1 MTQFFIGILARRLR
15 RNDSLKKFHLK
26 RVNFFLNVPIDGVM
40 SDLQTEIEVPH
51 PLDRRQV
58 ELRLDAC
65 PRLPSLRSIDS
76 ALRSLLNDDQRY
88 ISQIAEI
95 IRRDPSLTARL
106 LRLVNSVYYGMSS
119 PVSNLEEAVFYLG
132 LRQIRQLVMV
142 TPIIEDFQ
150 KLTSKV
156 SFSWRDFWRHCIGT
170 AILTREVC
178 ATVQPMQDE
187 TDYVAGLIHD
197 VGKIVMAASFPEH
210 FNAIYMQ
217 PWDEGSDL
225 IEREKATLGIDHA
238 ELGALYLKRHNL
250 PAVLVETT
258 LRHHMPEKAGA
269 NATLAASVQI
279 ADFLMNQA
287 NLKGNGISATVT
299 EETLMSA
306 SGWNILMPNAAEKEK
321 LMARANLR
329 RSLDRLPSILDG
341 LI

>member
-1 MTQFFIGILARRLR
+1 
-15 RNDSLKKFHLK
+15 
-26 RVNFFLNVPIDGVM
+26 M
-40 SDLQTEIEVPH
+40 SELPSQIEVPQ
-51 PLDRRQV
+51 PLDRRQI

-150 KLTSKV
+150 KLAGNIP
-156 SFSWRDFWRHCIGT
+156 FSWRDFWRHCIGT
-170 AILTREVC
+170 AILSREIC
-178 ATVQPMQDE
+178 ATIQPMPDE

-197 VGKIVMAASFPEH
+197 VGKIVMAASFPHH
-210 FNAIYMQ
+210 FQAIYLQ
-217 PWDEGSDL
+217 PSEDEL
-225 IEREKATLGIDHA
+225 VTIQTEKTVLGIDHA
-238 ELGALYLKRHNL
+238 ELGALYLRRHNL
-250 PAVLVETT
+250 PSVLVETT
-258 LRHHMPEKAGA
+258 LYHHAPEKAGA
-269 NATLAASVQI
+269 NTTLAASVQI

-287 NLKGNGISATVT
+287 NATKGAILT
-299 EETLMSA
+299 EETIMSA
-306 SGWNILMPNAAEKEK
+306 SGWNILMPDAGDKEE
-321 LMARANLR
+321 LIARANLR
-329 RSLDRLPSILDG
+329 RSLERLPSILDG

>member
-1 MTQFFIGILARRLR
+1 
-15 RNDSLKKFHLK
+15 
-26 RVNFFLNVPIDGVM
+26 M
-40 SDLQTEIEVPH
+40 SELQSVIEAPK
-51 PLDRRQV
+51 PLDRRQI

-150 KLTSKV
+150 KLAGKV
-156 SFSWRDFWRHCIGT
+156 PFSWRDFWRHCIGV

-178 ATVQPMQDE
+178 GTVQPMPDE

-197 VGKIVMAASFPEH
+197 VGKIIMAASFPEH
-210 FNAIYMQ
+210 FQAIYSQ
-217 PWDEGSDL
+217 QSQDDTDL
-225 IEREKATLGIDHA
+225 IIREKTVLGIDHA
-238 ELGALYLKRHNL
+238 ELGALYLRRHNL
-250 PAVLVETT
+250 PSVLVETT
-258 LRHHMPEKAGA
+258 LHHHQPEKAGG
-269 NATLAASVQI
+269 NAILAASVQI
-279 ADFLMNQA
+279 ADFLMNQV
-287 NLKGNGISATVT
+287 NFKDNGVSAAAA
-299 EETLMSA
+299 EEILMSA
-306 SGWNILMPNAAEKEK
+306 SGWQILLPNAGDKEK
-321 LMARANLR
+321 LIARANLR
-329 RSLDRLPSILDG
+329 RSLERLPLMLDG